1 MRRAAAIPAAIVL
14 AIAVPA
20 AACPPDTIRGAL
32 EREARRAHRWDV
44 AWGITFG
51 AAAIGYTAMAASDWE
66 FGATLDRAQRDDLWL
81 GAIKSGI
88 ASLSHVVLPLRI
100 EQPGPNDAT
109 CADDAAAIHALEV
122 SARHERTTFWL
133 SNAGNVALNG
143 GAALYL
149 GIHDHDWTQALISAG
164 IGVSVA
170 IVHTWTLPRGA
181 PRALDALQL
190 SVARTPSFT
199 GVLVGGAF

>member
-1 MRRAAAIPAAIVL
+1 VRRAAAIPAAIVL
-14 AIAVPA
+14 AIATTA
-20 AACPPDTIRGAL
+20 AACPPDTIRGVL
-32 EREARRAHRWDV
+32 EREAHRAHRWDV
-44 AWGITFG
+44 AWGLTFG

-66 FGATLDRAQRDDLWL
+66 FGATLTHAQRDDLWL

-88 ASLSHVVLPLRI
+88 ASLSHVILPLRI
-100 EQPGPNDAT
+100 EQPAGDSCT
-109 CADDAAAIHALEV
+109 DDAAAIHALEV

-170 IVHTWTLPRGA
+170 IVHTWTMPRGA

-199 GVLVGGAF
+199 GVVIGGSF